1 MIFRWRLSVDE
12 KYAGVRLRTFIAVRR
27 REMMRLG
34 EAGRESGNVHL
45 GQANILVIQ
54 TIEMAGLEKIEIR
67 TSNKISQVFRSATQQ
82 GNHL

>member
-1 MIFRWRLSVDE
+1 MSVDE

-45 GQANILVIQ
+45 GHTLANILVIQ
-54 TIEMAGLEKIEIR
+54 TIEMVGLEKIEIH
-67 TSNKISQVFRSATQQ
+67 TSNKISQVIKIY
-82 GNHL
+82 